1 MSAVEDLRT
10 AVAELHRRLDAWAA
24 SVEGVAAES
33 DDLSDAASDPRL
45 NAAEEAFDDAL
56 SDVHSAAGV
65 VLGLPPLLPV
75 GDPDE
80 VDLTDEDDDGAD
92 LVVDEFFLHLLVGV
106 PSDRPE
112 EMLDQALA
120 AVDEGAL
127 QLVERLEAAGFVVPT
142 YSVSRGEPDEWDG
155 EDEEER

>member
-10 AVAELHRRLDAWAA
+10 AVAELHRRLDAWAE

-65 VLGLPPLLPV
+65 VLGLPPLVPV
-75 GDPDE
+75 GPHE
-80 VDLTDEDDDGAD
+80 VDLTDEDDDAAD

-106 PSDRPE
+106 PADRPE
-112 EMLDQALA
+112 EMLDQALS

-127 QLVERLEAAGFVVPT
+127 QLVERLEGAGFVVPT
-142 YSVSRGEPDEWDG
+142 YSVSRGEPDEWDD